1 MQYVVRP
8 ISDRTTFTG
17 KPRSSPFDAPWSR
30 TIALLGAEVRHLR
43 GRDVVMELDV
53 TERDLRLD
61 GMVRAN
67 ARPASPA
74 VRIAFESADHGPL
87 TYATDRFTAWQDNV
101 RAIALGLD
109 ALRKVDRYGITKRG
123 EQYRGFRAIGAGKG
137 ASASHMT
144 RDEALGILGLWGR
157 ASSALGPIPAEHVN
171 TDPESL
177 RSLWRAARRAAHP
190 DRHDGART
198 AWDQVEAAAAVLGV
212 DQ

>member
-74 VRIAFESADHGPL
+74 VRIA
-87 TYATDRFTAWQDNV
+87 
-101 RAIALGLD
+101 
-109 ALRKVDRYGITKRG
+109 
-123 EQYRGFRAIGAGKG
+123 
-137 ASASHMT
+137 
-144 RDEALGILGLWGR
+144 
-157 ASSALGPIPAEHVN
+157 EHVN

-177 RSLWRAARRAAHP
+177 RSLWRAARRAAAAHP